1 MDFKSLIAALFGGKI
16 EKVEVK
22 PPDVED
28 ALPETG
34 KHGGD
39 DVSPDGFRRYNA
51 FELRDGKILVDELEE
66 LGIPFEIELDDG
78 IQDVDFRFG
87 SAGQMARMTI
97 YIRDAD
103 RDILDDLVK
112 LHFHLP
118 G

>member
-1 MDFKSLIAALFGGKI
+1 MDFKSVLAALFGGKI
-16 EKVEVK
+16 EKIDVS
-22 PPDVED
+22 PPDTDV
-28 ALPETG
+28 PEPAAPG
-34 KHGGD
+34 EGD
-39 DVSPDGFRRYNA
+39 ELSPDGFRRYNS
-51 FELRDGKILVDELEE
+51 FELRDGKILVDELEQ

-78 IQDVDFRFG
+78 IRDVDFRFG
-87 SAGQMARMTI
+87 SAGQMARMTL

>member
-1 MDFKSLIAALFGGKI
+1 MDFKSLLAALFGGK
-16 EKVEVK
+16 VEEVDVT
-22 PPDVED
+22 PPGAE
-28 ALPETG
+28 APTPEEE
-34 KHGGD
+34 GGD
-39 DVSPDGFRRYNA
+39 DNVSPDGFRRYNS
-51 FELRDGKILVDELEE
+51 FELRDGKILVDELEQ

-78 IQDVDFRFG
+78 IRDVDFRFG
-87 SAGQMARMTI
+87 SAGQMARMTL